1 MAARREDL
9 PSRCLS
15 LLEEVKDLI
24 ETHNSEQSCSETSS
38 ESGQRVSLPSSA
50 LPQTQTSTNQQRVMQ
65 NFRSLFAPYVTSASS
80 CRPPPAKKP
89 RGYFQVK
96 ETWTHDFFCLAS
108 TSAECVPRRPEK
120 MALQNAGLG
129 RKKVVFSSKGSF
141 VDVKEKLESIYP
153 KLKDAGG
160 FELLRMGSP
169 NSKLFLINPPA
180 GGYSVPFLRDTAGLG
195 QALAYIRPL
204 QMDLDTS
211 VGESAQQPE
220 QVCVCIAAT
229 HNIS

>member
-1 MAARREDL
+1 M
-9 PSRCLS
+9 
-15 LLEEVKDLI
+15 
-24 ETHNSEQSCSETSS
+24 
-38 ESGQRVSLPSSA
+38 
-50 LPQTQTSTNQQRVMQ
+50 QQKVMQ

-80 CRPPPAKKP
+80 CMPPPAKKP
-89 RGYFQVK
+89 RDYLVK

-108 TSAECVPRRPEK
+108 ASSECVPQRPEK
-120 MALQNAGLG
+120 MALQNARLG
-129 RKKVVFSSKGSF
+129 QKKVVLSSKGSF
-141 VDVKEKLESIYP
+141 VDVKEKLESVYP

-169 NSKLFLINPPA
+169 NAKLFLINPPA

-220 QVCVCIAAT
+220 QACVSIAAT

>member
-1 MAARREDL
+1 MTFFVL
-9 PSRCLS
+9 
-15 LLEEVKDLI
+15 
-24 ETHNSEQSCSETSS
+24 
-38 ESGQRVSLPSSA
+38 
-50 LPQTQTSTNQQRVMQ
+50 
-65 NFRSLFAPYVTSASS
+65 
-80 CRPPPAKKP
+80 RP
-89 RGYFQVK
+89 
-96 ETWTHDFFCLAS
+96 H
-108 TSAECVPRRPEK
+108 
-120 MALQNAGLG
+120 LQNAFLDVPRKWLYKTPGWG
-129 RKKVVFSSKGSF
+129 KKKVVFSSKGSF

-220 QVCVCIAAT
+220 QVCVSIAAT